1 MAHFNIKSLIREG
14 EAALTSSGE
23 PAIGA
28 TFLMMDLFQFS
39 KLEIMLNDQ
48 VLTAE
53 QADLYKEGIMRL
65 KQHEP
70 LAHITGFQMFYDRKF
85 YVDHRVLVPR
95 PETEEL
101 VALALN
107 YIKAHHTVAD
117 IGTGS
122 GAIAITAQ
130 LESHCNMYAVDIS
143 HDALHVAKRNGDH
156 LKADVTWLEGDL
168 LAPIRERNIKLDVLI
183 SNPPYIAAHERDVM
197 NKTALF
203 DPELALFAEDS
214 GLALY
219 KRMIDGLP
227 EVMNNNGFVAFEI
240 GHNQASALVAYI
252 HQKSEHIHVEVHTD
266 INGCDRILS
275 LTWWE

>member
-14 EAALTSSGE
+14 EAELTSSGE

-95 PETEEL
+95 QETEEL

-122 GAIAITAQ
+122 GVIAITAQ

-143 HDALHVAKRNGDH
+143 RDALHVAKRNSDH
-156 LKADVTWLEGDL
+156 LKADVTWLAGDL
-168 LAPIRERNIKLDVLI
+168 LAPIRERNIKLDVLL

-219 KRMIDGLP
+219 KRMIDSLP

-252 HQKSEHIHVEVHTD
+252 HQKYERIHVDVHKD

-275 LTWWE
+275 FTWCE